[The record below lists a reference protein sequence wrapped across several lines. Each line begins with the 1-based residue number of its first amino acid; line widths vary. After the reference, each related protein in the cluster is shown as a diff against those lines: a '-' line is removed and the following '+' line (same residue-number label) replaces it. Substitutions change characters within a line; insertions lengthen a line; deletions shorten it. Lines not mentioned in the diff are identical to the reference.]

1 MNEALVAVQWVNAA
15 LVAGVNL
22 SSFLQRLS
30 SLIQQRRA
38 EGGTLNDADLSLLF
52 DAGDKL
58 EVEMRTKV
66 QAALA
71 AQHAQQP

>member
-1 MNEALVAVQWVNAA
+1 MDEALLAVQWVNAA

-38 EGGTLNDADLSLLF
+38 EGGTLTDADLGLLF
-52 DAGDKL
+52 EAGDKL
-58 EVEMRTKV
+58 EAEMRTKA

-71 AQHAQQP
+71 AIRASA